1 MGLTRQALGG
11 ASYTA
16 HDDVDDGD
24 DGGNGDF
31 DCDGDAVM
39 SLGGLGNLPASS
51 FIISLILLLFCFLL
65 VIMLLLLP
73 AL

>member
-1 MGLTRQALGG
+1 MGFTRQALGG

-24 DGGNGDF
+24 SDGNGDV

-39 SLGGLGNLPASS
+39 ASCGLENLPVASTLGQP
-51 FIISLILLLFCFLL
+51 FVVIQQLLLSLN
-65 VIMLLLLP
+65 
-73 AL
+73 AARQR